1 MLTAEQINENTISKR
16 ICMKQTLTTQQIDEL
31 FAFCRRHYVQ
41 YYDVQTEL
49 VDHLAN
55 AIEEKMQHNNRLS
68 FERALDEVYAGFGY
82 KGFAGVVEAKMNAIN
97 KQSQR
102 MRWYYFWSYFTW
114 PKAAFT
120 LCLCA
125 LAFLIHSVCS
135 AEVLKWI
142 LLVFPLSYLIFETFL
157 VIKYYRQSK
166 KIKRKLVLTGV
177 LYTFPGVSLMYFNIV
192 FNFFN
197 SNLKIWNQHPELITD
212 LAYYSCAITFILLVL
227 LSLACLSVT
236 ENLLAKA
243 LKEYPL
249 AFIA

>member
-1 MLTAEQINENTISKR
+1 MLTAEQINENTISKS
-16 ICMKQTLTTQQIDEL
+16 ICMKQVLTTQQIDEL

-41 YYDVQTEL
+41 HYDVQTEL

-55 AIEEKMQHNNRLS
+55 AIEEKMQQNSKLS

-102 MRWYYFWSYFTW
+102 MRWFYFRSYFTW
-114 PKAAFT
+114 PKAALT

-125 LAFLIHSVCS
+125 LVIFIHSVCS

-142 LLVFPLSYLIFETFL
+142 LLVFPLIYLIVEIFI
-157 VIKYYRQSK
+157 VIKYYRESR
-166 KIKRKLVLTGV
+166 KIKRKLVLTNT
-177 LYTFPGVSLMYFNIV
+177 LYIFPGVSVMYYNITINIFQFDV
-192 FNFFN
+192 KTFYH
-197 SNLKIWNQHPELITD
+197 HPELMTD
-212 LAYYSCAITFILLVL
+212 LAYYTCALTFILLVL
-227 LSLACLSVT
+227 FSLACKSVT

-249 AFIA
+249 AFVA

>member
-1 MLTAEQINENTISKR
+1 
-16 ICMKQTLTTQQIDEL
+16 MKQTLTTQQIDEL

-41 YYDVQTEL
+41 HYDVQTEL

-55 AIEEKMQHNNRLS
+55 AIEEKIQHNNRLS

-142 LLVFPLSYLIFETFL
+142 LLVFPLIYLIGEIFI
-157 VIKYYRQSK
+157 VIKYYRESK
-166 KIKRKLVLTGV
+166 KIKRKLVLTSM
-177 LYTFPGVSLMYFNIV
+177 LYTFPGMSVMYYNLTINV
-192 FNFFN
+192 FNFHFET
-197 SNLKIWNQHPELITD
+197 WYYHPEIITN
-212 LAYYSCAITFILLVL
+212 LAYYTCALTFILLVL
-227 LSLACLSVT
+227 FSLACTSVT
-236 ENLLAKA
+236 KNLLAKA

>member
-1 MLTAEQINENTISKR
+1 
-16 ICMKQTLTTQQIDEL
+16 MKQTLTTQQIDEL

-41 YYDVQTEL
+41 HYDVQTEL

-55 AIEEKMQHNNRLS
+55 AIEEKMQQHTQLS

-102 MRWYYFWSYFTW
+102 MRWYYFRSYFTW

-125 LAFLIHSVCS
+125 LVFFIHSVCP

-142 LLVFPLSYLIFETFL
+142 LLVFPLIYLIAEIFI
-157 VIKYYRQSK
+157 VIKYYKESK
-166 KIKRKLVLTGV
+166 KIKRKLVLTNM
-177 LYTFPGVSLMYFNIV
+177 LYTFPGISVMYYNITINI
-192 FNFFN
+192 FHF
-197 SNLKIWNQHPELITD
+197 NLKTWYQHPDLISD
-212 LAYYSCAITFILLVL
+212 ISYYTCALTFILLVL

-243 LKEYPL
+243 LKDYPL
-249 AFIA
+249 AFVA